1 MQMKPNAR
9 KLLTGLLAL
18 CFFSLVSAQDYVL
31 RLANVVAP
39 TEPVNIVAEQLA
51 ERVAERTGG
60 RVKIEIF
67 PASQLGGGR
76 DYLEQAALGA
86 PVIGHTDPGYVSTE
100 YGVPELAV
108 LAGPFL
114 IQGPEEIPAL
124 VGSELVQGWNDRL
137 AENGLRVL
145 SWNWYFGDRHIISDT
160 GYPEPSD
167 IAGVKIR
174 VPPNPVWTETFD
186 AIDTVG
192 VTLEWAEVYG
202 GLQQGVVD
210 AAEAPLSTLYGSR
223 LYEVADTI
231 TLTGH
236 FIAITGMVMGE
247 SYWQTLPED
256 IQDILLEEFAR
267 GGEEMSQMTIESQ
280 DEFRQLLEEEGV
292 TFVEPDNAAY
302 AEATSIFYSNF
313 PGFPEGI
320 FETIQ
325 SILGR

>member
-1 MQMKPNAR
+1 MNIRRLNRTLIAC
-9 KLLTGLLAL
+9 LLGLCVTSFAA
-18 CFFSLVSAQDYVL
+18 AQEYVL

-39 TEPVNIVAEQLA
+39 TEPVNIVAERLA
-51 ERVAERTGG
+51 ERVAERTDG
-60 RVKIEIF
+60 RVRIEIF

-114 IQGPEEIPAL
+114 IRGPEEIAAL
-124 VGSELVQGWNDRL
+124 IESEMVHEWNDRL

-160 GYPEPSD
+160 GYPSPAD
-167 IAGVKIR
+167 IASVKIR
-174 VPPNPVWTETFD
+174 VPPNPVWTETFN
-186 AIDTVG
+186 ALNTVG

-236 FIAITGMVMGE
+236 FIAITGMLIGE
-247 SYWQTLPED
+247 SYWQSLPED
-256 IQDILLEEFAR
+256 IQQILLEEFAR
-267 GGEEMSQMTIESQ
+267 GGEEMSQMTIDSQ
-280 DEFRQLLEEEGV
+280 GEFRRLLEEEGV
-292 TFVEPDNAAY
+292 TFVEPDKAAY
-302 AEATSIFYSNF
+302 AEATSVFYSNF
-313 PGFPEGI
+313 PGLPEGI
-320 FETIQ
+320 YDTIQ

>member
-1 MQMKPNAR
+1 MKR
-9 KLLTGLLAL
+9 LTRTLLMCLLGS
-18 CFFSLVSAQDYVL
+18 CIISLATAQEYVL

-51 ERVAERTGG
+51 QRVAERTNG
-60 RVKIEIF
+60 RVRIEIF

-124 VGSELVQGWNDRL
+124 IESEMVQEWNDRL

-145 SWNWYFGDRHIISDT
+145 SWNWYFGDRHIISDA
-160 GYPEPSD
+160 GYPAPAD

-174 VPPNPVWTETFD
+174 VPPNPVWTETFE
-186 AIDTVG
+186 ALDTVG
-192 VTLEWAEVYG
+192 VTLEWAEVYN

-247 SYWQTLPED
+247 EYWQTLPED
-256 IQDILLEEFAR
+256 IQQILLEEFAR
-267 GGEEMSQMTIESQ
+267 GGTEMSRMTIDSQ
-280 DEFRQLLEEEGV
+280 VEFRQLLEAEGV
-292 TFVEPDNAAY
+292 TFVEPDTDAY
-302 AEATSIFYSNF
+302 AEATSVFYSNF

-320 FETIQ
+320 YDTIQ

>member
-1 MQMKPNAR
+1 MHRSRLIHRLVPT
-9 KLLTGLLAL
+9 LLVLSLIASTLA
-18 CFFSLVSAQDYVL
+18 QEYVI

-51 ERVAERTGG
+51 QRVAERTGG
-60 RVKIEIF
+60 RVSIEIF

-108 LAGPFL
+108 LGGPFL
-114 IQGPEEIPAL
+114 IQGPHEIPAL
-124 VGSELVQGWNDRL
+124 IESEMVKEWNERL

-145 SWNWYFGDRHIISDT
+145 SWNWYFGARHIISHA
-160 GYPEPSD
+160 GYPSPAD

-174 VPPNPVWTETFD
+174 VPPNPVWTETFK
-186 AIDTVG
+186 ALNTVG

-210 AAEAPLSTLYGSR
+210 AAEAPLSTLFGSR

-236 FIAITGMVMGE
+236 FNAITGMLIGE

-256 IQDILLEEFAR
+256 IQQILLEEFAR
-267 GGEEMSQMTIESQ
+267 GGEEMTQMTIDMQ
-280 DEFRQLLEEEGV
+280 VEFRERLEAEGV
-292 TFVEPDNAAY
+292 TFVEPDLASY
-302 AEATSIFYSNF
+302 AEATSVFYTNF
-313 PGFPEGI
+313 PGFPDGI
-320 FETIQ
+320 FEDIQ